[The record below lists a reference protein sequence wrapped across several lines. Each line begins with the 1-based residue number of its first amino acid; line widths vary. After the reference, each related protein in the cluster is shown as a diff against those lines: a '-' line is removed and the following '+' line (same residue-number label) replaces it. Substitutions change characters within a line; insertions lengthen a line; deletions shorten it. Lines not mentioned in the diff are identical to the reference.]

1 VRHRRTIVLACGI
14 VTALLASACG
24 TAAGAGSERSTDTAG
39 QRTTPAVAPEVTV
52 PALTSSAPGD
62 SVAVL
67 ASRNAPSPTA
77 ASSSPSS
84 PATAAPA
91 TTAPPTSG
99 PATSTPTT
107 GAGLTVTAAD
117 RAKAKALV
125 AGLSTQDKAA
135 SVIMADGAQLVDSDL
150 LTRYHFGGV
159 ILMAS
164 HGIVDGTTGGTPTEV
179 AAVTKRLRAQA
190 SDDPTGLAPLIGTDQ
205 EYGDVVRLQHGFTD
219 FPGES
224 GLAAIEDTDRAV
236 ALTTKVAAAAAQELL
251 AVGLSVNFAPVSDV
265 LPTDGSASAIGDRSY
280 GSDPQRDAKL
290 VAAAVTGYQEAGIV
304 SVLKHFP
311 GLGRV
316 ATDTHVALP
325 TLGVSCASWNAHEAV
340 PVRAGIE
347 AGASMVMTGH
357 VLLPAV
363 GDDAVPASISTNVVT
378 KLLRGSGTG
387 GCTGMDFHGVTVTDS
402 LQMEP
407 IANVY
412 TSAQAAVRA
421 LNAGQDLL
429 LMPMDPAAAVRGI
442 VAAVESG
449 SLAAS
454 RLDAAATAVL
464 ALRIAAARTPRPPM
478 SVIDS
483 AAHRKLAA
491 EATQAAGGG

>member
-1 VRHRRTIVLACGI
+1 VLTCGI
-14 VTALLASACG
+14 VTALVASGCG
-24 TAAGAGSERSTDTAG
+24 MAASPRSAPSPGATAPGTETSAG
-39 QRTTPAVAPEVTV
+39 APEVTV
-52 PALTSSAPGD
+52 PALTTSDSEG

-67 ASRNAPSPTA
+67 ASTPAGSQPPSAVPTEPAPSSTGATTP
-77 ASSSPSS
+77 P
-84 PATAAPA
+84 PARG
-91 TTAPPTSG
+91 TTAPGSP
-99 PATSTPTT
+99 PAS
-107 GAGLTVTAAD
+107 AGLAVTAAD
-117 RAKAKALV
+117 RAKAKAIV
-125 AGLSTQDKAA
+125 TGLSTEDKAA
-135 SVIMADGAQLVDSDL
+135 SVIMADGKQLVDSDL

-159 ILMAS
+159 ILMATR
-164 HGIVDGTTGGTPTEV
+164 GVVDGTTGGTPAEV

-190 SDDPTGLAPLIGTDQ
+190 ADDPTGLAPLIGTDQ
-205 EYGDVVRLQHGFTD
+205 EYGDVVRMKYGFTD

-224 GLAAIEDTDRAV
+224 GLAAIADTDRAV
-236 ALTTKVAAAAAQELL
+236 TLTRQVAAAAAQELL
-251 AVGLSVNFAPVSDV
+251 AVGVTVNFAPVSDV

-280 GSDPQRDAKL
+280 GSDPQRDAEL
-290 VAAAVTGYQEAGIV
+290 VAAAVTGYQRAGIV

-325 TLGVSCASWNAHEAV
+325 TLGVSCASWNSHEAV

-347 AGASMVMTGH
+347 AGAAMVMTGH
-357 VLLPAV
+357 VLLPAA
-363 GDDAVPASISTNVVT
+363 GDDAVPASISHDVVT
-378 KLLRGSGTG
+378 TLLRGSGTG
-387 GCTGMDFHGVTVTDS
+387 GCTGMDYSGVTVTDS

-412 TSAQAAVRA
+412 TSGQAAVRA

-429 LMPMDPAAAVRGI
+429 LMPLDPAAAVRGI

-449 SLAAS
+449 SLAAR
-454 RLDAAATAVL
+454 RLDQAATAVL

-483 AAHRKLAA
+483 AAHQKLAA
-491 EATQAAGGG
+491 EVTKAAGGG